1 MRNRPEH
8 DLQCSIIHWAKLH
21 ERQYPELEFLFAIPN
36 GSYKSAKSAKE
47 FQEEGLKSGVPDL
60 CLPIPRGGYGALY
73 IELKSPTGK
82 LSENQRK
89 WLQGLTDVGNLCL
102 EARTYERVTQVI
114 LDYLKGKYERRSI
127 L

>member
-8 DLQCSIIHWAKLH
+8 DLQCSIVQWASIH
-21 ERQYPELEFLFAIPN
+21 ERQYPELKWLYAIPN

-89 WLQGLTDVGNLCL
+89 WLQGLMDVGNLCL

>member
-8 DLQCSIIHWAKLH
+8 ELQCSIIVWAETNENIH
-21 ERQYPELEFLFAIPN
+21 PELHWLYAIPN
-36 GSYKSAKSAKE
+36 GSYKSAKSAKD
-47 FQEEGLKSGVPDL
+47 FKEEGLKSGVPDL

-73 IELKSPTGK
+73 IELKSPVGK

-114 LDYLKGKYERRSI
+114 VDYLKGKYERSN
-127 L
+127 